1 MLKVFIKKKYQIL
14 KESIAIIHVKH
25 AFPNPKMVALAVQ
38 ILDYFIQ
45 TMNAYVKMDI
55 MMKQS
60 IRIKA
65 VKVY

>member
-1 MLKVFIKKKYQIL
+1 
-14 KESIAIIHVKH
+14 
-25 AFPNPKMVALAVQ
+25 MVALAVQ
-38 ILDYFIQ
+38 ILDYYIQ